1 MTGARYGSA
10 TVSRIIDLDPFALPL
25 AFLFPGATL
34 EALGPARDAL
44 AGTHVDW
51 SHGNILLAVQSHL
64 IRFGGKTILLDACV
78 GEHKPR
84 PARPDWH
91 QRSGTNYLANL
102 AASGCTPDDID
113 IVMCTHLHAD
123 HVGWNTRLDSGRW
136 VPTFANARY
145 VMSQTEIDHRAGEAA
160 AKPEANQGSF
170 QDSVLPVVERGLVT
184 TVEAGAEIA
193 DGARLLALPGHAPGQ
208 IGLEFAAGNGER
220 VVFCG
225 DAIHSPAQVFQPEWS
240 SAFCHDQSLARTTR
254 RALLERAAGHG
265 LRLVPNH
272 LRGRSM
278 RIHDKNGGFVPAFE
292 A

>member
-1 MTGARYGSA
+1 MTGAQCESA
-10 TVSRIIDLDPFALPL
+10 TVSRVIDIDPFALPL

-34 EALGPARDAL
+34 DALGTARDSL
-44 AGTHVDW
+44 TGTHVDW
-51 SHGNILLAVQSHL
+51 THGNILLAVQSHL

-102 AASGCTPDDID
+102 AGAGYTPDDID

-145 VMSQTEIDHRAGEAA
+145 LMSQIEIDHRASEAA
-160 AKPEANQGSF
+160 AKPEANHGSF
-170 QDSVLPVVERGLVT
+170 QDSILPVVERGLVT
-184 TVEAGAEIA
+184 TVEAGDEIV
-193 DGARLLALPGHAPGQ
+193 DGAWVLALPGHAPGQ
-208 IGLEFAAGNGER
+208 IGLEIAAGKGER

-225 DAIHSPAQVFQPEWS
+225 DAIHSPAQVFRPEWS
-240 SAFCHDQSLARTTR
+240 SAFCHDQVQARTTR
-254 RALLERAAGHG
+254 RALLERAAGQG
-265 LRLVPNH
+265 LRLIPNH

-278 RIHDKNGGFVPAFE
+278 HIHDKNGGFVPAFE
-292 A
+292 T